1 MHRPRCRPRPAK
13 FSVHRGSRL
22 HPLHAPLIQFV
33 SNDPRLRPVAPAPR
47 QKKVDRLRAEVP
59 RLALQAASPNGGTLQ
74 DLAKQVLEIADRGL
88 ARRARLNRMGDT
100 EQGFLNPLREIAA
113 SGLTNADRMLAL
125 YHGAWGGDAAN
136 VYAAESY

>member
-1 MHRPRCRPRPAK
+1 LYDDVALDAAWQLVK
-13 FSVHRGSRL
+13 GWS
-22 HPLHAPLIQFV
+22 HA
-33 SNDPRLRPVAPAPR
+33 DHE
-47 QKKVDRLRAEVP
+47 RLRAEVP
-59 RLALQAASPNGGTLQ
+59 RLALQAASPGGGTLQ

-113 SGLTNADRMLAL
+113 SGMTNADRMLAL
-125 YHGAWGGDAAN
+125 YNGAWGGDVSK

>member
-1 MHRPRCRPRPAK
+1 LYD
-13 FSVHRGSRL
+13 G
-22 HPLHAPLIQFV
+22 
-33 SNDPRLRPVAPAPR
+33 VALDAAW
-47 QKKVDRLRAEVP
+47 QVVKGWTQADHDRLRSEVP

-100 EQGFLNPLREIAA
+100 EQGFLNPLREIAN

-125 YHGAWGGDAAN
+125 YHGAWGGDVAN